1 MTQTASWPC
10 GVSAVAKKSLEQE
23 ESKLEE
29 ERKKLEE
36 AAKAAEPPPPT
47 TPADGADAAENAEGI
62 SAGQAGGQEDDDTLT
77 PEELAA
83 AVAVGEAGGEADGEA
98 AEGEEGAAEVGVV
111 MAGEEEGGELDAEE
125 YKAAMEEAVVD
136 AKAAEQGAVLKGAG
150 DEEASSA
157 VGHGEGWGKSGEELA
172 KEIMDAARKKAE
184 EERQAKRVMEQ
195 WVPGAKEDEEVAALE
210 QAEAAAIE
218 TDAAAAGLEAE
229 LEERDQ
235 FFRDHA
241 DTHDGAPAAT
251 GGAGG
256 VDGVAAEAPA
266 PAPAAAA
273 PAAVGPLGWAQ
284 ALLARVLGKPPLQEA
299 ASTAEL
305 GERAGRSM
313 HAWRQLAAAELCVA
327 LPPCPLLEWRPGA
340 ASHCQA
346 GLVCN
351 LLLSA
356 GPC

>member
-1 MTQTASWPC
+1 MN
-10 GVSAVAKKSLEQE
+10 
-23 ESKLEE
+23 LEE
-29 ERKKLEE
+29 EESEKIED
-36 AAKAAEPPPPT
+36 AATKVVEPPPTPP
-47 TPADGADAAENAEGI
+47 TPADGADAAADT
-62 SAGQAGGQEDDDTLT
+62 STGQAGGVEEEEETLT

-83 AVAVGEAGGEADGEA
+83 AVVEAEAGGEHGKTAESGGEA
-98 AEGEEGAAEVGVV
+98 AAAVGVV
-111 MAGEEEGGELDAEE
+111 VAGEEEGGELDAEE